1 MGPKIVDVLLEEGLV
16 SSFADIFTL
25 KRGDLLLLPR
35 FGEKSVDGL
44 LAAIEKAR
52 EVPLPRFIVGLSIP
66 QVGEETAED
75 IALAAGSYEGFV
87 AMTKDRL
94 ESIDGVGPI
103 VSDAVVLWLADKEN
117 QKALKELKAQV
128 QIKAPKKPISGKLS
142 GMTFVLTGTLP
153 TLSRDDAKALIKAA
167 GGDVSSSVSKATSYV
182 VAGEEAGS
190 KLEKAQELGVKVLDE
205 AGLKKL
211 LGQ

>member
-1 MGPKIVDVLLEEGLV
+1 MISKYQIPTPTHHVAYNDTQAYK
-16 SSFADIFTL
+16 
-25 KRGDLLLLPR
+25 
-35 FGEKSVDGL
+35 
-44 LAAIEKAR
+44 AAM
-52 EVPLPRFIVGLSIP
+52 
-66 QVGEETAED
+66 
-75 IALAAGSYEGFV
+75 SY
-87 AMTKDRL
+87 DRNYTRQYY
-94 ESIDGVGPI
+94 V
-103 VSDAVVLWLADKEN
+103 
-117 QKALKELKAQV
+117 KAQV